1 MTTQFLNTIFSG
13 ATISSFLKRTESMII
28 FLLSTIFLLASTSVS
43 AHDFEANNNGTP
55 IYFNLIEGGKAVE
68 VTFQGTQPQDVMN
81 EYKGEVVIPNAITF
95 NGTTYPVTGIGEAA
109 FMGCTELVTI
119 HIPSSVTTLDV
130 NAFYDCKR
138 LTSVYYN
145 LPAEEVSSIS
155 EEVFQNVNPM
165 IILYVPAQ
173 SRLTFRK
180 TEGWSSFKNIIAND
194 NFKEEA
200 TVAATASHPIDFTAK
215 AEPIIIEKPGKKAK
229 AVSKEKTSNKKEK
242 TVSKEKLTTKKEK
255 AATKEKTIS
264 KEKNSNKKEKTI
276 SKEKTSTKKEKPV
289 VKEKAPTINKKL
301 TKAEKAALKIQEE
314 KAAQQAFLK
323 AEAEKAAKKKAL
335 KAEKAKEKARKAAE
349 KEAAKTAEKKT
360 EKKEKTKKSS
370 SQTTLLVPSFMKQ
383 EEDAAAKVEPTT
395 SVETPVE
402 TTAETVTPVV
412 ETPIVETP
420 VVTTDKP
427 TTDQPTVPTQEEATT
442 VVPEPAPTPT
452 ITHPAELTTLVK
464 TMNSTLPKSLG
475 AGVGITEE
483 KLILEKDF
491 LIMPYSVDEDLNPNI
506 DALLKTLGKNF
517 DSTEIDKLIDL
528 RLPQNRRLVKML
540 AEKNYGLKY
549 RYQASKHP
557 DFFVEKV
564 VKAEELKKY

>member
-1 MTTQFLNTIFSG
+1 MS
-13 ATISSFLKRTESMII
+13 I
-28 FLLSTIFLLASTSVS
+28 FLLSTILLIASTSVS

-55 IYFNLIEGGKAVE
+55 IYFNLREGGKAVE
-68 VTFQGTQPQDVMN
+68 VTFRGSQPQDVIN
-81 EYKGEVVIPNAITF
+81 EYKGEVIIPNAITF
-95 NGTTYPVTGIGEAA
+95 DGTTYPVTGIGEAA

-119 HIPSSVTTLDV
+119 HIPSSVTSLGA

-145 LPAEEVSSIS
+145 LPAEEVMSIS
-155 EEVFQNVNPM
+155 EEVFLNVNPM

-200 TVAATASHPIDFTAK
+200 TLAATATHPIDFTAK

-229 AVSKEKTSNKKEK
+229 
-242 TVSKEKLTTKKEK
+242 TV
-255 AATKEKTIS
+255 
-264 KEKNSNKKEKTI
+264 
-276 SKEKTSTKKEKPV
+276 SKEKTSTKKEKAVSKEKPVIKKEKTISKEKPSTKKEKPV
-289 VKEKAPTINKKL
+289 VKEETPIKKKL
-301 TKAEKAALKIQEE
+301 TKAEKAALKMKEE
-314 KAAQQAFLK
+314 KAAQQAYLK

-349 KEAAKTAEKKT
+349 KEAAKKTEKEVAKKA

-370 SQTTLLVPSFMKQ
+370 SQTTLLVPSFMKH
-383 EEDAAAKVEPTT
+383 EEETATKTEPTT
-395 SVETPVE
+395 PVETLVVETPV
-402 TTAETVTPVV
+402 
-412 ETPIVETP
+412 VETP
-420 VVTTDKP
+420 VVTTEAEP
-427 TTDQPTVPTQEEATT
+427 TTVQPTVPTQEEATA
-442 VVPEPAPTPT
+442 VVPEPAPTPV
-452 ITHPAELTTLVK
+452 ITHPAELTTLVN

-491 LIMPYSVDEDLNPNI
+491 LIMPYSVDEDQNPNI

>member
-13 ATISSFLKRTESMII
+13 ATISSIQKRTESMFK
-28 FLLSTIFLLASTSVS
+28 FLLSTIFLIASTSVS

-55 IYFNLIEGGKAVE
+55 IYFNLREGGKAVE
-68 VTFQGTQPQDVMN
+68 VTFRGSQPQDVIN

-95 NGTTYPVTGIGEAA
+95 DGTTYPVTGIGEAA

-119 HIPSSVTTLDV
+119 HIPSSVTSLGA

-145 LPAEEVSSIS
+145 LPAEEVTSIS

-180 TEGWSSFKNIIAND
+180 TIGWSSFKNIIAND

-200 TVAATASHPIDFTAK
+200 TLAATATHPIDFTAK

-229 AVSKEKTSNKKEK
+229 AVSKEKTSTKKEK
-242 TVSKEKLTTKKEK
+242 TV
-255 AATKEKTIS
+255 
-264 KEKNSNKKEKTI
+264 
-276 SKEKTSTKKEKPV
+276 KEKTSTKKEKPV
-289 VKEKAPTINKKL
+289 VKEKPVIKKEKIISKEKPSTKKEKPVVKEEAPIKKKL
-301 TKAEKAALKIQEE
+301 TKAEKAALKMKEE
-314 KAAQQAFLK
+314 KAAQQAYLK
-323 AEAEKAAKKKAL
+323 AEDEKAAKKKAL

-349 KEAAKTAEKKT
+349 KEAAKKAEKEVAKKA

-370 SQTTLLVPSFMKQ
+370 SQTTLLVPSFMKH
-383 EEDAAAKVEPTT
+383 EDETATKTEPTT
-395 SVETPVE
+395 SVETPV
-402 TTAETVTPVV
+402 V
-412 ETPIVETP
+412 ETPVVETP
-420 VVTTDKP
+420 VVTTEAEP
-427 TTDQPTVPTQEEATT
+427 TTVQPTVPTQEEATA
-442 VVPEPAPTPT
+442 VVPEPAPTPA
-452 ITHPAELTTLVK
+452 ITHPAELTTLVN

-491 LIMPYSVDEDLNPNI
+491 LIMPYSVDEDQNPNI

-517 DSTEIDKLIDL
+517 DSTDIDKLIDL

>member
-1 MTTQFLNTIFSG
+1 MF
-13 ATISSFLKRTESMII
+13 K
-28 FLLSTIFLLASTSVS
+28 FLLSTIFLIASTSVS

-55 IYFNLIEGGKAVE
+55 IYFNLREGGKAVE
-68 VTFQGTQPQDVMN
+68 VTFRGSQPQDVIN

-95 NGTTYPVTGIGEAA
+95 DGTTYPVTGIGEAA

-145 LPAEEVSSIS
+145 LPAEEVTSIS
-155 EEVFQNVNPM
+155 EEVFLNVNPM

-180 TEGWSSFKNIIAND
+180 TIGWSSFKNIIAND

-200 TVAATASHPIDFTAK
+200 TLAATATHPIDFTAK

-229 AVSKEKTSNKKEK
+229 AVSKEKTSTKKEK
-242 TVSKEKLTTKKEK
+242 TV
-255 AATKEKTIS
+255 
-264 KEKNSNKKEKTI
+264 
-276 SKEKTSTKKEKPV
+276 KEKTSTKKEKPV
-289 VKEKAPTINKKL
+289 VKEEAPIKKKL
-301 TKAEKAALKIQEE
+301 TKSEKAALKMKEE
-314 KAAQQAFLK
+314 KAAQQAYLK

-349 KEAAKTAEKKT
+349 KEAAKKAEKEVAKKA

-370 SQTTLLVPSFMKQ
+370 SQTTLLVPSFMKH
-383 EEDAAAKVEPTT
+383 EEESATKAEPTT
-395 SVETPVE
+395 SVETPV
-402 TTAETVTPVV
+402 V
-412 ETPIVETP
+412 ETPVVETP
-420 VVTTDKP
+420 VVTTEAEP
-427 TTDQPTVPTQEEATT
+427 TTVQPTVPTQEEATA
-442 VVPEPAPTPT
+442 VVPEPAPTPA
-452 ITHPAELTTLVK
+452 ITHPAELTTLVN

-491 LIMPYSVDEDLNPNI
+491 LIMPYSVDEDQNPNI

-517 DSTEIDKLIDL
+517 DSTDIDKLIDL
-528 RLPQNRRLVKML
+528 KLPQNRRLVKML

>member
-13 ATISSFLKRTESMII
+13 ATISSIQKRTENMSI
-28 FLLSTIFLLASTSVS
+28 FLFSTIFLIASTSVS

-55 IYFNLIEGGKAVE
+55 IYFNLREGGKAVE
-68 VTFQGTQPQDVMN
+68 VTFRGSQPQDVIN

-95 NGTTYPVTGIGEAA
+95 DGTTYPVTGIGEAA

-119 HIPSSVTTLDV
+119 HIPSSVTSLGA

-145 LPAEEVSSIS
+145 LPAEEVTSIS
-155 EEVFQNVNPM
+155 EEVFLNVNPM

-200 TVAATASHPIDFTAK
+200 TLAATATHPIDFTAK
-215 AEPIIIEKPGKKAK
+215 AEPVIIEKPGKKAK
-229 AVSKEKTSNKKEK
+229 AVSKEKTS
-242 TVSKEKLTTKKEK
+242 TKKEK
-255 AATKEKTIS
+255 PV
-264 KEKNSNKKEKTI
+264 
-276 SKEKTSTKKEKPV
+276 KEKTSTKKEKPV
-289 VKEKAPTINKKL
+289 VKEKPAVKKEKPSTKKEKPVVKEEAPIKKKL
-301 TKAEKAALKIQEE
+301 TKAEKAALKMKEE
-314 KAAQQAFLK
+314 KAAQQAYLK

-349 KEAAKTAEKKT
+349 KEAAKKAEKDVAKKA

-370 SQTTLLVPSFMKQ
+370 SQTTLLVPSFMKH
-383 EEDAAAKVEPTT
+383 EEEAAAKAEPTT
-395 SVETPVE
+395 S
-402 TTAETVTPVV
+402 V

-420 VVTTDKP
+420 VVTTEAEP
-427 TTDQPTVPTQEEATT
+427 TTVQPTVPTQEEATT
-442 VVPEPAPTPT
+442 VVPEPAPTPA
-452 ITHPAELTTLVK
+452 ITHPSELTTLVN

-491 LIMPYSVDEDLNPNI
+491 LIMPYSVDEDQNPNI

>member
-13 ATISSFLKRTESMII
+13 ATISSIQKRTESMFK
-28 FLLSTIFLLASTSVS
+28 FLLSTIFLIASTSVS

-55 IYFNLIEGGKAVE
+55 IYFNLKEGGKAVE
-68 VTFQGTQPQDVMN
+68 VTFRGSQPQDVIN

-95 NGTTYPVTGIGEAA
+95 DGTTYPVTGIGEAA

-119 HIPSSVTTLDV
+119 HIPSSVTSLDA

-145 LPAEEVSSIS
+145 LPAEEVTSIS
-155 EEVFQNVNPM
+155 EEVFLNVNPM

-194 NFKEEA
+194 NFKEE
-200 TVAATASHPIDFTAK
+200 TTLTATATHPIDFTAK

-229 AVSKEKTSNKKEK
+229 AVSKEKTSTKKEK
-242 TVSKEKLTTKKEK
+242 TVVKEKPAVKKEK
-255 AATKEKTIS
+255 P
-264 KEKNSNKKEKTI
+264 
-276 SKEKTSTKKEKPV
+276 STKKEKPV
-289 VKEKAPTINKKL
+289 VKEEAPIKKKL
-301 TKAEKAALKIQEE
+301 TKAEKAALKMKEE
-314 KAAQQAFLK
+314 KAAQQAYLK

-349 KEAAKTAEKKT
+349 KEAAKNAEKEVAKKA

-370 SQTTLLVPSFMKQ
+370 SQTTLLVPSFMKH
-383 EEDAAAKVEPTT
+383 EEEATTKTEPTT
-395 SVETPVE
+395 SVETPVVE
-402 TTAETVTPVV
+402 TPVV
-412 ETPIVETP
+412 ETPVVETP
-420 VVTTDKP
+420 VVTTEAEP
-427 TTDQPTVPTQEEATT
+427 TTVQPTVPTQEEVTT
-442 VVPEPAPTPT
+442 VVPEPAPTPA
-452 ITHPAELTTLVK
+452 ITHPAELTTLVN

-491 LIMPYSVDEDLNPNI
+491 LIMPYSVDEDQNPNI

>member
-1 MTTQFLNTIFSG
+1 MF
-13 ATISSFLKRTESMII
+13 K
-28 FLLSTIFLLASTSVS
+28 FLLSTIFLIASTSVS

-55 IYFNLIEGGKAVE
+55 IYFNLREGGKAVE
-68 VTFQGTQPQDVMN
+68 VTFRGYQPQDVIN

-95 NGTTYPVTGIGEAA
+95 DGTTYPVTGIGEAA

-119 HIPSSVTTLDV
+119 HIPSSVTSLDA

-145 LPAEEVSSIS
+145 LPAEEVTSIS

-200 TVAATASHPIDFTAK
+200 TLAATATHPIDFTAK

-229 AVSKEKTSNKKEK
+229 AVSKEKTSTKKEK
-242 TVSKEKLTTKKEK
+242 TVKEKPV
-255 AATKEKTIS
+255 I
-264 KEKNSNKKEKTI
+264 KKEKTI
-276 SKEKTSTKKEKPV
+276 SKKEKPV
-289 VKEKAPTINKKL
+289 VKEEAPIKKKL
-301 TKAEKAALKIQEE
+301 TKSEKAALKMKEE
-314 KAAQQAFLK
+314 KAAQQAYLK

-349 KEAAKTAEKKT
+349 KEAAKKA

-383 EEDAAAKVEPTT
+383 QEDAATKAEPTT
-395 SVETPVE
+395 SVETPVVE
-402 TTAETVTPVV
+402 TPVV
-412 ETPIVETP
+412 ETPVVETPVVETPVVETP
-420 VVTTDKP
+420 VVTAEAEP
-427 TTDQPTVPTQEEATT
+427 TTVQPTVPTQEEATA
-442 VVPEPAPTPT
+442 VVPEPAPTPA
-452 ITHPAELTTLVK
+452 ITHPAELTTLVN

-491 LIMPYSVDEDLNPNI
+491 LIMPYSVDEDQNPNI

>member
-1 MTTQFLNTIFSG
+1 MF
-13 ATISSFLKRTESMII
+13 K
-28 FLLSTIFLLASTSVS
+28 FLLSTIFLIASTSVS

-55 IYFNLIEGGKAVE
+55 IYFNLREGGKAVE
-68 VTFQGTQPQDVMN
+68 VTFRGSQPQDVIN

-95 NGTTYPVTGIGEAA
+95 DGTTYPVTGIGEAA

-119 HIPSSVTTLDV
+119 HIPSSVTSLDA

-145 LPAEEVSSIS
+145 LPAEEVTSIS

-180 TEGWSSFKNIIAND
+180 TIGWSSFKNIIAND

-200 TVAATASHPIDFTAK
+200 TLAATATHPIDFTAK

-229 AVSKEKTSNKKEK
+229 AVSKEKTS
-242 TVSKEKLTTKKEK
+242 TKKEK
-255 AATKEKTIS
+255 AV
-264 KEKNSNKKEKTI
+264 
-276 SKEKTSTKKEKPV
+276 KEKTSTKKEKPV
-289 VKEKAPTINKKL
+289 VKEKPVIKKEKTISKEKPSTKKEKPVVKEEAPIKKKL
-301 TKAEKAALKIQEE
+301 TKAEKAALKMKEE
-314 KAAQQAFLK
+314 KAAQQAYLK

-335 KAEKAKEKARKAAE
+335 KAEKAKEKARKEAE
-349 KEAAKTAEKKT
+349 KEAAKKAEKEVAKKA

-383 EEDAAAKVEPTT
+383 QEDAATKTEPTT
-395 SVETPVE
+395 PVE
-402 TTAETVTPVV
+402 TPVV
-412 ETPIVETP
+412 ETPVVETPVVETP
-420 VVTTDKP
+420 VVTTEAEP
-427 TTDQPTVPTQEEATT
+427 TTVQPTVPTQEEEATA
-442 VVPEPAPTPT
+442 VVPEPAPTPA
-452 ITHPAELTTLVK
+452 ITHPAELTTLVN

-491 LIMPYSVDEDLNPNI
+491 LIMPYSVDEDQNPNI

-564 VKAEELKKY
+564 VKAEVLKKY

>member
-13 ATISSFLKRTESMII
+13 ATISSIQKRTESMFK
-28 FLLSTIFLLASTSVS
+28 FLLSTIFLIASTSVS

-55 IYFNLIEGGKAVE
+55 IYFNLKEGGKAVE
-68 VTFQGTQPQDVMN
+68 VTFRGSQPQDVIN

-95 NGTTYPVTGIGEAA
+95 DGTTYPVTGIGEAA

-119 HIPSSVTTLDV
+119 HIPSSVTSLDA

-145 LPAEEVSSIS
+145 LPAEEVTSIS

-173 SRLTFRK
+173 SRLKFRK
-180 TEGWSSFKNIIAND
+180 TIGWNSFKNIIAND
-194 NFKEEA
+194 NFKEDV
-200 TVAATASHPIDFTAK
+200 TLAATATHPIDFTAK

-229 AVSKEKTSNKKEK
+229 AVSKEKTS
-242 TVSKEKLTTKKEK
+242 TKKEK
-255 AATKEKTIS
+255 AV
-264 KEKNSNKKEKTI
+264 
-276 SKEKTSTKKEKPV
+276 KEKTSTKKEKPV
-289 VKEKAPTINKKL
+289 VKEKPVIKKEKTISKEKPSTKKEKPVVKEEAPIKKKL
-301 TKAEKAALKIQEE
+301 TKSEKAALKMKEE
-314 KAAQQAFLK
+314 KAAQQAYLK

-349 KEAAKTAEKKT
+349 KEAAKKAEKEVAKKA

-370 SQTTLLVPSFMKQ
+370 SQTTLLVPSFMKH
-383 EEDAAAKVEPTT
+383 EEETATKTEPTT
-395 SVETPVE
+395 SVETPV
-402 TTAETVTPVV
+402 V
-412 ETPIVETP
+412 ETPVIETP
-420 VVTTDKP
+420 VVTTEAEP
-427 TTDQPTVPTQEEATT
+427 TTVQPTVPTQEEAAA
-442 VVPEPAPTPT
+442 VVPEPAPTPA
-452 ITHPAELTTLVK
+452 ITHPAELTALVN

-491 LIMPYSVDEDLNPNI
+491 LIMPYSVDEDQNPNI

-517 DSTEIDKLIDL
+517 DSTDIDKLIDL

>member
-13 ATISSFLKRTESMII
+13 ATISSIQKRTENMSI
-28 FLLSTIFLLASTSVS
+28 FLFSTILLIASTSVS

-55 IYFNLIEGGKAVE
+55 IYFNLREGGKAVE
-68 VTFQGTQPQDVMN
+68 VTFRGSQPQDVIN

-95 NGTTYPVTGIGEAA
+95 DGTTYPVTGIGEAA

-119 HIPSSVTTLDV
+119 HIPSSVTSLGA

-145 LPAEEVSSIS
+145 LPAEEVTSIS
-155 EEVFQNVNPM
+155 EEVFLNVNPM

-200 TVAATASHPIDFTAK
+200 TLAATATHPIDFTAK
-215 AEPIIIEKPGKKAK
+215 PEPIIIEKPSKKAK
-229 AVSKEKTSNKKEK
+229 AVSKEKTS
-242 TVSKEKLTTKKEK
+242 TKKEK
-255 AATKEKTIS
+255 PV
-264 KEKNSNKKEKTI
+264 
-276 SKEKTSTKKEKPV
+276 KEKTSTKKEKPV
-289 VKEKAPTINKKL
+289 VKEKPAVKKEKPSTKKEKPVVKEEAPIKKKL
-301 TKAEKAALKIQEE
+301 TKSEKAALKMKEE
-314 KAAQQAFLK
+314 KAAQQAYLK

-349 KEAAKTAEKKT
+349 KEAAKKAEKDVAKKA

-370 SQTTLLVPSFMKQ
+370 SQTTLLVPSFMKH
-383 EEDAAAKVEPTT
+383 EEEAAAKAEPTT
-395 SVETPVE
+395 SVE
-402 TTAETVTPVV
+402 TPVV

-420 VVTTDKP
+420 VVETPVVTAEAEP
-427 TTDQPTVPTQEEATT
+427 TTVQPTVPTQEEATA
-442 VVPEPAPTPT
+442 VVPEPAPTPA
-452 ITHPAELTTLVK
+452 ITHPSELTTLVN

-491 LIMPYSVDEDLNPNI
+491 LIMPYSVDEDQNPNI

>member
-1 MTTQFLNTIFSG
+1 MF
-13 ATISSFLKRTESMII
+13 K
-28 FLLSTIFLLASTSVS
+28 FLLSTIFLIASTSVS

-55 IYFNLIEGGKAVE
+55 IYFNLREGGKAVE
-68 VTFQGTQPQDVMN
+68 VTFQGSQPQDVIN

-95 NGTTYPVTGIGEAA
+95 DGTTYPVTGIGEAA

-119 HIPSSVTTLDV
+119 HIPSSVTSLDA

-145 LPAEEVSSIS
+145 LPAEEVTSIS

-180 TEGWSSFKNIIAND
+180 TIGWSSFKNIIAND

-200 TVAATASHPIDFTAK
+200 TLAATATHPIDFTAK

-229 AVSKEKTSNKKEK
+229 AVSKEKPS
-242 TVSKEKLTTKKEK
+242 
-255 AATKEKTIS
+255 TKE
-264 KEKNSNKKEKTI
+264 
-276 SKEKTSTKKEKPV
+276 EKPV
-289 VKEKAPTINKKL
+289 VKEEAPIKKKL
-301 TKAEKAALKIQEE
+301 TKAEKAALKMKEE
-314 KAAQQAFLK
+314 KAAQQAYLK
-323 AEAEKAAKKKAL
+323 AEAEKVAKKKAL

-349 KEAAKTAEKKT
+349 KEAAKKAEKEVAKKA

-370 SQTTLLVPSFMKQ
+370 SQTTLLVPSFMKH
-383 EEDAAAKVEPTT
+383 EDETATKTEPTT
-395 SVETPVE
+395 SVETPV
-402 TTAETVTPVV
+402 V
-412 ETPIVETP
+412 ETPVVETP
-420 VVTTDKP
+420 VVTTETEP
-427 TTDQPTVPTQEEATT
+427 TTVQPTVPTQEEATA
-442 VVPEPAPTPT
+442 VVPEPAPTPA
-452 ITHPAELTTLVK
+452 ITHPAELTTLVN

-491 LIMPYSVDEDLNPNI
+491 LIMPYSVDEDQNPNI

>member
-13 ATISSFLKRTESMII
+13 ATISSIQKRTESMFK
-28 FLLSTIFLLASTSVS
+28 FLLSTIFLIASTSVS

-55 IYFNLIEGGKAVE
+55 IYFNLREGGKAVE
-68 VTFQGTQPQDVMN
+68 VTFRGSQPQDVIN

-95 NGTTYPVTGIGEAA
+95 DGTTYPVTGIGEAA

-119 HIPSSVTTLDV
+119 HIPSSVTSLDA

-145 LPAEEVSSIS
+145 LPAEEVTSIS
-155 EEVFQNVNPM
+155 EEVFLNVNPM

-200 TVAATASHPIDFTAK
+200 TLAATATHPIDFTAK
-215 AEPIIIEKPGKKAK
+215 PEPIIIEKPGKKAK
-229 AVSKEKTSNKKEK
+229 AVSKEKTSTKKEK
-242 TVSKEKLTTKKEK
+242 TV
-255 AATKEKTIS
+255 
-264 KEKNSNKKEKTI
+264 
-276 SKEKTSTKKEKPV
+276 KEKTSTKKEKPV
-289 VKEKAPTINKKL
+289 VKEKTISKEKPSTKKEKPVVKEEAPIKKKL
-301 TKAEKAALKIQEE
+301 TKAEKAALKMKEE
-314 KAAQQAFLK
+314 KAAQQAYLK

-349 KEAAKTAEKKT
+349 KEAAKKAEKEVAKKA

-370 SQTTLLVPSFMKQ
+370 SQTTLLVPSFMKH
-383 EEDAAAKVEPTT
+383 EEETATKAEPT
-395 SVETPVE
+395 TPVE
-402 TTAETVTPVV
+402 TLVV
-412 ETPIVETP
+412 ETLVVETP
-420 VVTTDKP
+420 VVTTETEP
-427 TTDQPTVPTQEEATT
+427 TTVQPTVPTQEEATA
-442 VVPEPAPTPT
+442 VVPEPAPTPA
-452 ITHPAELTTLVK
+452 ITHPAELTTLVN

-491 LIMPYSVDEDLNPNI
+491 LIMPYSVDEDQNPNI

>member
-1 MTTQFLNTIFSG
+1 MF
-13 ATISSFLKRTESMII
+13 K
-28 FLLSTIFLLASTSVS
+28 FLLSTIFLIASTSVS

-55 IYFNLIEGGKAVE
+55 IYFNLREGGKAVE
-68 VTFQGTQPQDVMN
+68 VTFRGSQPQDVIN

-95 NGTTYPVTGIGEAA
+95 DGTTYPVTGIGEAA

-119 HIPSSVTTLDV
+119 HIPSSVTSLDA

-145 LPAEEVSSIS
+145 LPAEEVTSIS

-200 TVAATASHPIDFTAK
+200 TLTATATHPIDFTAK
-215 AEPIIIEKPGKKAK
+215 PEPIIIEKPGKKAK
-229 AVSKEKTSNKKEK
+229 AVSKEKTS
-242 TVSKEKLTTKKEK
+242 TKKEK
-255 AATKEKTIS
+255 AVVKEKPAV
-264 KEKNSNKKEKTI
+264 K
-276 SKEKTSTKKEKPV
+276 KEKTSTKKEKPV
-289 VKEKAPTINKKL
+289 VKEEAPIKKKL
-301 TKAEKAALKIQEE
+301 TKSEKAALKMKEE
-314 KAAQQAFLK
+314 KAAQQAYLK
-323 AEAEKAAKKKAL
+323 AEAEKAAQKKAL

-349 KEAAKTAEKKT
+349 KEAAKKTEKEVAKKA

-370 SQTTLLVPSFMKQ
+370 SQTTLLVPSFMKH
-383 EEDAAAKVEPTT
+383 EEEAAGKAEPTT
-395 SVETPVE
+395 SVETPV
-402 TTAETVTPVV
+402 V
-412 ETPIVETP
+412 ETPVVETP
-420 VVTTDKP
+420 VVTTETEP
-427 TTDQPTVPTQEEATT
+427 TTVQPTVPTQEEATA
-442 VVPEPAPTPT
+442 VVPEPAPTPV
-452 ITHPAELTTLVK
+452 ITHPAELTTLVN

-491 LIMPYSVDEDLNPNI
+491 LIMPYSVDEDQNPNI

>member
-1 MTTQFLNTIFSG
+1 MF
-13 ATISSFLKRTESMII
+13 K
-28 FLLSTIFLLASTSVS
+28 FLLSTIFLIASTSVS

-55 IYFNLIEGGKAVE
+55 IYFNLREGGKAVE
-68 VTFQGTQPQDVMN
+68 VTFRGSQPQDVIN

-95 NGTTYPVTGIGEAA
+95 DGTTYPVTGIGEAA

-119 HIPSSVTTLDV
+119 HIPSSVTSLDA

-145 LPAEEVSSIS
+145 LPAEEVTSIS

-194 NFKEEA
+194 NFKEDA
-200 TVAATASHPIDFTAK
+200 TLAATATHPIDFTAK

-229 AVSKEKTSNKKEK
+229 AVSKEKTSTKKEK
-242 TVSKEKLTTKKEK
+242 TV
-255 AATKEKTIS
+255 
-264 KEKNSNKKEKTI
+264 
-276 SKEKTSTKKEKPV
+276 KEKTSTKKEKPV
-289 VKEKAPTINKKL
+289 VKEKPVIKKEKTISKEKPSTKKEKPVVKEEAPIKKKL
-301 TKAEKAALKIQEE
+301 TKSEKAALKMKEE
-314 KAAQQAFLK
+314 KAAQQAYLK

-349 KEAAKTAEKKT
+349 KEAAKKAEKEVAKKAEKEVAKKA

-370 SQTTLLVPSFMKQ
+370 SQTTLLVPSFMKH
-383 EEDAAAKVEPTT
+383 EEETSTKTEPTT
-395 SVETPVE
+395 SVETSVVE
-402 TTAETVTPVV
+402 TPVV
-412 ETPIVETP
+412 ETPVVETP
-420 VVTTDKP
+420 VVTTEAEP
-427 TTDQPTVPTQEEATT
+427 TTVQPTVPTQEEATA
-442 VVPEPAPTPT
+442 VVPEPAPTPA
-452 ITHPAELTTLVK
+452 ITHPAELTTLVN

-491 LIMPYSVDEDLNPNI
+491 LIMPYSVDEDQNPNI

-517 DSTEIDKLIDL
+517 DSTDIDKLIDL

>member
-1 MTTQFLNTIFSG
+1 MF
-13 ATISSFLKRTESMII
+13 K
-28 FLLSTIFLLASTSVS
+28 FLLSTIFLIASTSVS

-55 IYFNLIEGGKAVE
+55 IYFNLREGGKAVE
-68 VTFQGTQPQDVMN
+68 VTFRGSQPQDVIN

-95 NGTTYPVTGIGEAA
+95 DGTTYPVTGIGEAA

-119 HIPSSVTTLDV
+119 HIPSSVTSLDA

-145 LPAEEVSSIS
+145 LPAEEVTSIS

-180 TEGWSSFKNIIAND
+180 TIGWSSFKNIIAND

-200 TVAATASHPIDFTAK
+200 TLAATATHPIDFTAK

-229 AVSKEKTSNKKEK
+229 AVSKEKTS
-242 TVSKEKLTTKKEK
+242 TKKEK
-255 AATKEKTIS
+255 AV
-264 KEKNSNKKEKTI
+264 
-276 SKEKTSTKKEKPV
+276 KEKTSTKKEKPV
-289 VKEKAPTINKKL
+289 VKEKPVIKKEKTVSKEKPSTKKEKPVVKEEKPVVKEEAPIKKKL
-301 TKAEKAALKIQEE
+301 TKAEKAALKMKEE
-314 KAAQQAFLK
+314 KAAQQAYLK
-323 AEAEKAAKKKAL
+323 AEAEKVAKKKAL

-349 KEAAKTAEKKT
+349 KEAAKKAKKEVAKKA

-370 SQTTLLVPSFMKQ
+370 SQTTLLVPSFMKH
-383 EEDAAAKVEPTT
+383 EEESATKAEPT
-395 SVETPVE
+395 TPVE
-402 TTAETVTPVV
+402 TLVVETPVV
-412 ETPIVETP
+412 ETPVVETP
-420 VVTTDKP
+420 VVTTEAEP
-427 TTDQPTVPTQEEATT
+427 TTVQPTVPTQEEATA
-442 VVPEPAPTPT
+442 VVPEPAPTPA
-452 ITHPAELTTLVK
+452 ITHPTELTTLVN

-491 LIMPYSVDEDLNPNI
+491 LIMPYSVDEDQNPNI

>member
-1 MTTQFLNTIFSG
+1 MF
-13 ATISSFLKRTESMII
+13 K
-28 FLLSTIFLLASTSVS
+28 FLLSTIFLIASTSVS

-55 IYFNLIEGGKAVE
+55 IYFNLREGGKAVE
-68 VTFQGTQPQDVMN
+68 VTFRGSQPQDVIN

-95 NGTTYPVTGIGEAA
+95 DGTTYPVTGIGEAA

-119 HIPSSVTTLDV
+119 HIPSSVTSLDA

-145 LPAEEVSSIS
+145 LPAEEVTSIS

-200 TVAATASHPIDFTAK
+200 TLAATATHPIDFTAK

-229 AVSKEKTSNKKEK
+229 AVSKEKTS
-242 TVSKEKLTTKKEK
+242 TKKEK
-255 AATKEKTIS
+255 PVAKEKPVI
-264 KEKNSNKKEKTI
+264 KKEKTI
-276 SKEKTSTKKEKPV
+276 SKEKPSTKKEKPV
-289 VKEKAPTINKKL
+289 VKEEAPIKKKL
-301 TKAEKAALKIQEE
+301 TKSEKAVLKMKEE
-314 KAAQQAFLK
+314 KAAQQAYLK

-349 KEAAKTAEKKT
+349 KEAAKKAEKEVAKKA

-370 SQTTLLVPSFMKQ
+370 SQTTLLVPSFMKH
-383 EEDAAAKVEPTT
+383 EEETAPKTEPTT
-395 SVETPVE
+395 PVETPV
-402 TTAETVTPVV
+402 
-412 ETPIVETP
+412 VETP
-420 VVTTDKP
+420 VVTTEAEP
-427 TTDQPTVPTQEEATT
+427 TTVQPTVPTQEEATA
-442 VVPEPAPTPT
+442 VVPEPAPTPA
-452 ITHPAELTTLVK
+452 ITHPAELTTLVN

>member
-13 ATISSFLKRTESMII
+13 ATISSIQKRTESIFK
-28 FLLSTIFLLASTSVS
+28 FLLSTIFLIASTSVS

-55 IYFNLIEGGKAVE
+55 IYFNLREGGKAVE
-68 VTFQGTQPQDVMN
+68 VTFRGSQPQDVIN

-95 NGTTYPVTGIGEAA
+95 DGTTYPVTGIGEAA

-119 HIPSSVTTLDV
+119 HIPSSVTSFDA

-145 LPAEEVSSIS
+145 LPAEEVTSIS

-180 TEGWSSFKNIIAND
+180 TIGWSSFKNIIAND
-194 NFKEEA
+194 NFKEE
-200 TVAATASHPIDFTAK
+200 TTLTATATHPIDFTAK
-215 AEPIIIEKPGKKAK
+215 AEPVIIEKPGKKAK
-229 AVSKEKTSNKKEK
+229 AVSKEKTSSKKEK
-242 TVSKEKLTTKKEK
+242 TVVKEKPAVKKEK
-255 AATKEKTIS
+255 P
-264 KEKNSNKKEKTI
+264 
-276 SKEKTSTKKEKPV
+276 STKKEKPV
-289 VKEKAPTINKKL
+289 VKEEAPIKKKL
-301 TKAEKAALKIQEE
+301 TKAEKAALKMKEE
-314 KAAQQAFLK
+314 KAAQQAYLK
-323 AEAEKAAKKKAL
+323 AEAEKAAKKKEL

-349 KEAAKTAEKKT
+349 KEAAKKAEKEVAKKT

-383 EEDAAAKVEPTT
+383 EEDAAAKAEPTT
-395 SVETPVE
+395 SVETPVVE
-402 TTAETVTPVV
+402 TPVV
-412 ETPIVETP
+412 ETPVVETP
-420 VVTTDKP
+420 VVTTETEP
-427 TTDQPTVPTQEEATT
+427 TTVQPTVPTQEEATA
-442 VVPEPAPTPT
+442 VVPEPAPTPA

>member
-1 MTTQFLNTIFSG
+1 MF
-13 ATISSFLKRTESMII
+13 K
-28 FLLSTIFLLASTSVS
+28 FLLSTIFLIASTSVS

-55 IYFNLIEGGKAVE
+55 IYFNLREGGKAVE
-68 VTFQGTQPQDVMN
+68 VTFRGSQPQDVIN

-95 NGTTYPVTGIGEAA
+95 DGTTYPVTGIGEAA

-119 HIPSSVTTLDV
+119 HIPSSVTSLDA

-145 LPAEEVSSIS
+145 LPAEEVTSIS

-180 TEGWSSFKNIIAND
+180 TIGWSSFKNIIAND

-200 TVAATASHPIDFTAK
+200 TLAATATHPIDFTAK

-229 AVSKEKTSNKKEK
+229 AVSKEKTS
-242 TVSKEKLTTKKEK
+242 TKKEK
-255 AATKEKTIS
+255 AV
-264 KEKNSNKKEKTI
+264 
-276 SKEKTSTKKEKPV
+276 KEKTSTKKEKPV
-289 VKEKAPTINKKL
+289 VKKEKTISKEKPSTKKEKPVVKEETPIKKKL
-301 TKAEKAALKIQEE
+301 TKSEKAALKMKEE
-314 KAAQQAFLK
+314 KAAQQAYLK

-349 KEAAKTAEKKT
+349 KEAAKKA

-370 SQTTLLVPSFMKQ
+370 SQTTLLVPSFMKH
-383 EEDAAAKVEPTT
+383 EEETATKTEPTT
-395 SVETPVE
+395 PVETLVVETPV
-402 TTAETVTPVV
+402 
-412 ETPIVETP
+412 VETP
-420 VVTTDKP
+420 VVTTEAEP
-427 TTDQPTVPTQEEATT
+427 TTVQPTVPTQEEATAI
-442 VVPEPAPTPT
+442 VPEPAPTLT
-452 ITHPAELTTLVK
+452 ITHPAELTTLVN

-491 LIMPYSVDEDLNPNI
+491 LIMPYSVDEDQNPNI

-517 DSTEIDKLIDL
+517 DSTDIDKLIDL

>member
-1 MTTQFLNTIFSG
+1 MF
-13 ATISSFLKRTESMII
+13 K
-28 FLLSTIFLLASTSVS
+28 FLLSTIFLIASTSVS

-55 IYFNLIEGGKAVE
+55 IYFNLREGGKAVE
-68 VTFQGTQPQDVMN
+68 VTFRGSQPQDVIN

-95 NGTTYPVTGIGEAA
+95 DGTTYPVTGIGEAA

-119 HIPSSVTTLDV
+119 HIPSSVTSLDA

-145 LPAEEVSSIS
+145 LPAEEVTSIS

-180 TEGWSSFKNIIAND
+180 TIGWSSFKNIIAND

-200 TVAATASHPIDFTAK
+200 TLAATATHPIDFTAK

-229 AVSKEKTSNKKEK
+229 AVSKEKTSTKKEK
-242 TVSKEKLTTKKEK
+242 TV
-255 AATKEKTIS
+255 
-264 KEKNSNKKEKTI
+264 
-276 SKEKTSTKKEKPV
+276 KEKTSTKKEKPAVKEKPVVKKEKTISKEKPSTKKEKPV
-289 VKEKAPTINKKL
+289 VKEEAPIKKKL
-301 TKAEKAALKIQEE
+301 TKSEKAALKMKEE
-314 KAAQQAFLK
+314 KAAQQAYLK

-349 KEAAKTAEKKT
+349 KEAAKKAEKEVAKKA

-383 EEDAAAKVEPTT
+383 QEDAATKTEPTT
-395 SVETPVE
+395 PVE
-402 TTAETVTPVV
+402 TPVV
-412 ETPIVETP
+412 ETPVVETPVVETP
-420 VVTTDKP
+420 VVTTEAEP
-427 TTDQPTVPTQEEATT
+427 TTVQPTVPTQEEATA
-442 VVPEPAPTPT
+442 VVPEPAPTPA
-452 ITHPAELTTLVK
+452 ITHPAELTTLVN

-491 LIMPYSVDEDLNPNI
+491 LIMPYSVDEDQNPNI

-564 VKAEELKKY
+564 VKAEVLKKY

>member
-1 MTTQFLNTIFSG
+1 M
-13 ATISSFLKRTESMII
+13 SM
-28 FLLSTIFLLASTSVS
+28 FLLSTIFLIASTSVS

-55 IYFNLIEGGKAVE
+55 IYFNLREGGKAVE
-68 VTFQGTQPQDVMN
+68 VTFRGSQPQDVIN

-95 NGTTYPVTGIGEAA
+95 DGTTYPVTGIGEAA
-109 FMGCTELVTI
+109 FMGCTELLTI
-119 HIPSSVTTLDV
+119 HIPSSVTSLGA

-145 LPAEEVSSIS
+145 LPAEEVTSIS

-200 TVAATASHPIDFTAK
+200 TLAATATHPIDFTAK

-229 AVSKEKTSNKKEK
+229 AVSKEKTSSKKEK
-242 TVSKEKLTTKKEK
+242 PVVKEKPAVKKEK
-255 AATKEKTIS
+255 P
-264 KEKNSNKKEKTI
+264 
-276 SKEKTSTKKEKPV
+276 STKKEKPV
-289 VKEKAPTINKKL
+289 VKEEAPIKKKL
-301 TKAEKAALKIQEE
+301 TKSEKAALKMKEE
-314 KAAQQAFLK
+314 KAAQQAYLK

-349 KEAAKTAEKKT
+349 KEAAKNAEKKVEKEVAKKA

-370 SQTTLLVPSFMKQ
+370 SQTTLLVPSFMKH
-383 EEDAAAKVEPTT
+383 EEEAAAKTEPTT
-395 SVETPVE
+395 SVETPVVE
-402 TTAETVTPVV
+402 TPVV
-412 ETPIVETP
+412 ENPVVENPVVETP
-420 VVTTDKP
+420 VVTTEAEP
-427 TTDQPTVPTQEEATT
+427 TTVQPTVPTQEEATA
-442 VVPEPAPTPT
+442 VVPEPAPTPA
-452 ITHPAELTTLVK
+452 ITHPAELTTLVN

-491 LIMPYSVDEDLNPNI
+491 LIMPYSVDEDQNPNI

>member
-13 ATISSFLKRTESMII
+13 ATISSIQKRTESMFK
-28 FLLSTIFLLASTSVS
+28 FLLSTIFLIASTSVS

-55 IYFNLIEGGKAVE
+55 IYFNLREGGKAVE
-68 VTFQGTQPQDVMN
+68 VTFRGSQPQDVIN

-95 NGTTYPVTGIGEAA
+95 DGTTYPVTGIGEAA

-119 HIPSSVTTLDV
+119 HIPSSVTSLDA

-145 LPAEEVSSIS
+145 LPAEEVTSIS

-180 TEGWSSFKNIIAND
+180 TIGWSSFKNIIAND
-194 NFKEEA
+194 NFKEDA
-200 TVAATASHPIDFTAK
+200 TLAATATHPIDFTAK

-229 AVSKEKTSNKKEK
+229 AVSKEKTSTKKEK
-242 TVSKEKLTTKKEK
+242 TVVKEKPAVKKEK
-255 AATKEKTIS
+255 P
-264 KEKNSNKKEKTI
+264 
-276 SKEKTSTKKEKPV
+276 STKKEKPV
-289 VKEKAPTINKKL
+289 VKEEAPIKKKM
-301 TKAEKAALKIQEE
+301 TKSEKAALKMKEE
-314 KAAQQAFLK
+314 KAAQQAYLK

-349 KEAAKTAEKKT
+349 KEAAKKAEKDVAKKA

-412 ETPIVETP
+412 ETPVVETP

-427 TTDQPTVPTQEEATT
+427 TTVQPTVPTQEEATA

>member
-1 MTTQFLNTIFSG
+1 MF
-13 ATISSFLKRTESMII
+13 K
-28 FLLSTIFLLASTSVS
+28 FLLSTIFLIASTSVS

-55 IYFNLIEGGKAVE
+55 IYFNLREGGKAVE
-68 VTFQGTQPQDVMN
+68 VTFRGSQPQDVIN

-95 NGTTYPVTGIGEAA
+95 DGNTYPVTGIGEAA

-119 HIPSSVTTLDV
+119 HIPSSVTSLDA

-145 LPAEEVSSIS
+145 LPAEEVTSIS

-200 TVAATASHPIDFTAK
+200 TLAATATHPIDFTAK

-229 AVSKEKTSNKKEK
+229 AVSKEKTSTKKEK
-242 TVSKEKLTTKKEK
+242 TV
-255 AATKEKTIS
+255 
-264 KEKNSNKKEKTI
+264 
-276 SKEKTSTKKEKPV
+276 KEKTSTKKEKPV
-289 VKEKAPTINKKL
+289 AKEKPVIKKEKTISKEKPSTKKEKPVVKEEAPIKKKL
-301 TKAEKAALKIQEE
+301 TKAEKAALKMKEE
-314 KAAQQAFLK
+314 KAAQQAYLK

-349 KEAAKTAEKKT
+349 KEAAKKAEKEVAKKT

-383 EEDAAAKVEPTT
+383 QEDAVAIAEPTT
-395 SVETPVE
+395 S
-402 TTAETVTPVV
+402 AETPVV
-412 ETPIVETP
+412 ETPVVETP
-420 VVTTDKP
+420 VVTTEAEP
-427 TTDQPTVPTQEEATT
+427 TTVQPTVPTQEEATA
-442 VVPEPAPTPT
+442 VVPEPAPTPA
-452 ITHPAELTTLVK
+452 ITHPAELTTLVN

-491 LIMPYSVDEDLNPNI
+491 LIMPYSVDEDQNPNI

-517 DSTEIDKLIDL
+517 DSTDIDKLIDL

>member
-13 ATISSFLKRTESMII
+13 ATISSIQKRTESMFK
-28 FLLSTIFLLASTSVS
+28 FLLSTIFLIASTSVS

-55 IYFNLIEGGKAVE
+55 IYFNLREGGKAVE
-68 VTFQGTQPQDVMN
+68 VTFRGSQPQDVIN

-95 NGTTYPVTGIGEAA
+95 DGTTYPVTGIGEAA

-119 HIPSSVTTLDV
+119 HIPSSVTSLDA

-145 LPAEEVSSIS
+145 LPAEEVTSIS

-200 TVAATASHPIDFTAK
+200 TLAATATHPIDFTAK

-229 AVSKEKTSNKKEK
+229 AVSKEKIS
-242 TVSKEKLTTKKEK
+242 TKKEK
-255 AATKEKTIS
+255 AV
-264 KEKNSNKKEKTI
+264 
-276 SKEKTSTKKEKPV
+276 KEKTSTKKEKPV
-289 VKEKAPTINKKL
+289 VVKEKPVIKKEKTISKEKPSTKKEKPVVKEEAPIKKKL
-301 TKAEKAALKIQEE
+301 TKAEKAALKMKEE
-314 KAAQQAFLK
+314 KAAQQAYLK

-349 KEAAKTAEKKT
+349 KDAAKKAEKEVAKKA

-370 SQTTLLVPSFMKQ
+370 SQTTLLVPSFMKH
-383 EEDAAAKVEPTT
+383 EEESATKAEPTT
-395 SVETPVE
+395 PVE
-402 TTAETVTPVV
+402 TPVV
-412 ETPIVETP
+412 ETPVVETP
-420 VVTTDKP
+420 VVTAEAEP
-427 TTDQPTVPTQEEATT
+427 TTVQPTVPTQEEATA

-452 ITHPAELTTLVK
+452 ITHPAELTTLVN

-491 LIMPYSVDEDLNPNI
+491 LIMPYSVDEDQNPNI

>member
-13 ATISSFLKRTESMII
+13 ATISSIQKRTENMSI
-28 FLLSTIFLLASTSVS
+28 FLFSTILLIASTSVS

-55 IYFNLIEGGKAVE
+55 IYFNLREGGKAVE
-68 VTFQGTQPQDVMN
+68 VTFRGSQPQDVIN

-95 NGTTYPVTGIGEAA
+95 DGTTYPVTGIGEAA

-119 HIPSSVTTLDV
+119 HIPSSVTSLGA

-145 LPAEEVSSIS
+145 LPAEEVTSIS
-155 EEVFQNVNPM
+155 EEVFLNVNPM

-200 TVAATASHPIDFTAK
+200 TLAATATHPIDFTAK
-215 AEPIIIEKPGKKAK
+215 PEPIIIEKPGKKAK
-229 AVSKEKTSNKKEK
+229 DV
-242 TVSKEKLTTKKEK
+242 
-255 AATKEKTIS
+255 
-264 KEKNSNKKEKTI
+264 
-276 SKEKTSTKKEKPV
+276 SKEKTSTKKEKAVKEKTSGKKEKPV
-289 VKEKAPTINKKL
+289 VKEKPAVKKEKPSTKKEKPVVKEEAPIKKKL
-301 TKAEKAALKIQEE
+301 TKAEKAALKMKEE
-314 KAAQQAFLK
+314 KAAQQAYLK

-349 KEAAKTAEKKT
+349 KEAAKKAEKDVAKKA

-370 SQTTLLVPSFMKQ
+370 SQTTLLVPSFMKH
-383 EEDAAAKVEPTT
+383 EEEAAAKAEPTT
-395 SVETPVE
+395 SVE
-402 TTAETVTPVV
+402 TPVV

-420 VVTTDKP
+420 VVETPVVTAEAEP
-427 TTDQPTVPTQEEATT
+427 TTVQPTVPTQEEATA
-442 VVPEPAPTPT
+442 VVPEPAPTPA
-452 ITHPAELTTLVK
+452 ITHPSELTTLVN

-491 LIMPYSVDEDLNPNI
+491 LIMPYSVDEDQNPNI

>member
-1 MTTQFLNTIFSG
+1 MF
-13 ATISSFLKRTESMII
+13 K
-28 FLLSTIFLLASTSVS
+28 FLLSTIFLIASTSVS

-55 IYFNLIEGGKAVE
+55 IYFNLREGGKAVE
-68 VTFQGTQPQDVMN
+68 VTFRGSQPQDVIN

-95 NGTTYPVTGIGEAA
+95 DGTTYPVTGIGEAA

-119 HIPSSVTTLDV
+119 HIPSSVTSLDA

-145 LPAEEVSSIS
+145 LPAEEVTSIS
-155 EEVFQNVNPM
+155 EEVFLNVNPM

-180 TEGWSSFKNIIAND
+180 TIGWSSFKNIIAND

-200 TVAATASHPIDFTAK
+200 TLAATATHPIDFTAK

-229 AVSKEKTSNKKEK
+229 AVSKEKTS
-242 TVSKEKLTTKKEK
+242 TKKEK
-255 AATKEKTIS
+255 AV
-264 KEKNSNKKEKTI
+264 
-276 SKEKTSTKKEKPV
+276 KEKTSTKKEKPV
-289 VKEKAPTINKKL
+289 VKEKPVIKKEKTVSKEKPSTKKEKPVVKEEAPIKKKL
-301 TKAEKAALKIQEE
+301 TKAEKAALKMKEE
-314 KAAQQAFLK
+314 KAAQQAYLK

-335 KAEKAKEKARKAAE
+335 KAEKAKEKARKEAE
-349 KEAAKTAEKKT
+349 KEAAKKAEKEVAKKA

-383 EEDAAAKVEPTT
+383 QEDAATKTEPTT
-395 SVETPVE
+395 PVE
-402 TTAETVTPVV
+402 TPVV
-412 ETPIVETP
+412 ETPVVETPVVETP
-420 VVTTDKP
+420 VVTTEAEP
-427 TTDQPTVPTQEEATT
+427 TTVQPTVPTQEEEATA
-442 VVPEPAPTPT
+442 VVPEPAPTPA
-452 ITHPAELTTLVK
+452 ITHPAELTTLVN

-491 LIMPYSVDEDLNPNI
+491 LIMPYSVDEDQNPNI

-564 VKAEELKKY
+564 VKAEVLKKY

>member
-13 ATISSFLKRTESMII
+13 ATISSIQKRTESMFK
-28 FLLSTIFLLASTSVS
+28 FLLSTIFLIASTSVS

-55 IYFNLIEGGKAVE
+55 IYFNLREGGKAVE
-68 VTFQGTQPQDVMN
+68 VTFRGSQPQDVIN

-95 NGTTYPVTGIGEAA
+95 DGATYPVTGIGEAA

-119 HIPSSVTTLDV
+119 HIPSSVTSLDA

-145 LPAEEVSSIS
+145 LPAEEVTSIS

-180 TEGWSSFKNIIAND
+180 TIGWSSFKNIIAND

-200 TVAATASHPIDFTAK
+200 TLAATATHPIDFTAK

-229 AVSKEKTSNKKEK
+229 VVSKEKTS
-242 TVSKEKLTTKKEK
+242 TKKEK
-255 AATKEKTIS
+255 AV
-264 KEKNSNKKEKTI
+264 
-276 SKEKTSTKKEKPV
+276 KEKTSTKKEKPV
-289 VKEKAPTINKKL
+289 VKEKPVIKKEKTISKEKPSTKKEKPVVKEEAPIKKKL
-301 TKAEKAALKIQEE
+301 TKSEKAALKMKEE
-314 KAAQQAFLK
+314 KAAQQAYLK

-349 KEAAKTAEKKT
+349 KEAAKKAEKEVAKKA

-383 EEDAAAKVEPTT
+383 EEDAAAKAEPTT
-395 SVETPVE
+395 SVE
-402 TTAETVTPVV
+402 TPVV

-420 VVTTDKP
+420 VVETPVVTAEAEP
-427 TTDQPTVPTQEEATT
+427 TTVQPTVPTQEEEATA
-442 VVPEPAPTPT
+442 VVPEPVPTPA
-452 ITHPAELTTLVK
+452 ITHPAELTTLVN

-491 LIMPYSVDEDLNPNI
+491 LIMPYSVDEDQNPNI

>member
-13 ATISSFLKRTESMII
+13 ATISSIQKRTESMFK
-28 FLLSTIFLLASTSVS
+28 FLLSTIFLIASTSVS

-55 IYFNLIEGGKAVE
+55 IYFNLREGGKAVE
-68 VTFQGTQPQDVMN
+68 VTFQGSQPQDVIN

-95 NGTTYPVTGIGEAA
+95 DGTTYPVTGIGEAA

-119 HIPSSVTTLDV
+119 HIPSSVTSLDA

-145 LPAEEVSSIS
+145 LPAEEVTSIS

-180 TEGWSSFKNIIAND
+180 TIGWSSFKNIIAND

-200 TVAATASHPIDFTAK
+200 TLAATATHPIDFTAK

-229 AVSKEKTSNKKEK
+229 AVSKEKPS
-242 TVSKEKLTTKKEK
+242 
-255 AATKEKTIS
+255 TKE
-264 KEKNSNKKEKTI
+264 
-276 SKEKTSTKKEKPV
+276 EKPV
-289 VKEKAPTINKKL
+289 VKEEAPIKKKL
-301 TKAEKAALKIQEE
+301 TKAEKAALKMKEE
-314 KAAQQAFLK
+314 KAAQQAYLK
-323 AEAEKAAKKKAL
+323 AEAEKVAKKKAL

-349 KEAAKTAEKKT
+349 KEAAKKAEKEVAKKA

-370 SQTTLLVPSFMKQ
+370 SQTTLLVPSFMKH
-383 EEDAAAKVEPTT
+383 EDETATKTEPTT
-395 SVETPVE
+395 SVETPV
-402 TTAETVTPVV
+402 V
-412 ETPIVETP
+412 ETPVVETP
-420 VVTTDKP
+420 VVTTETEP
-427 TTDQPTVPTQEEATT
+427 TTVQPTVPTQEEATA
-442 VVPEPAPTPT
+442 VVPEPAPTPA
-452 ITHPAELTTLVK
+452 ITHPAELTTLVN

-491 LIMPYSVDEDLNPNI
+491 LIMPYSVDEDQNPNI

>member
-13 ATISSFLKRTESMII
+13 ATISSIQKRTESMFK
-28 FLLSTIFLLASTSVS
+28 FLLSTIFLIASTSVS

-55 IYFNLIEGGKAVE
+55 IYFNLREGGKAVE
-68 VTFQGTQPQDVMN
+68 VTFRGSQPQDVIN

-95 NGTTYPVTGIGEAA
+95 DGTTYPVTGIGEAA

-180 TEGWSSFKNIIAND
+180 TIGWSSFKNIIAND

-200 TVAATASHPIDFTAK
+200 TLAATATHPIDFTAK

-229 AVSKEKTSNKKEK
+229 AVSKEKTS
-242 TVSKEKLTTKKEK
+242 TKKEK
-255 AATKEKTIS
+255 AVKEKPAV
-264 KEKNSNKKEKTI
+264 KKEKP
-276 SKEKTSTKKEKPV
+276 STKKEKPV
-289 VKEKAPTINKKL
+289 VKEEAPIKKKL
-301 TKAEKAALKIQEE
+301 TKAEKAALKMKEE
-314 KAAQQAFLK
+314 KAAQQAYLK

-349 KEAAKTAEKKT
+349 KEAAKKAEKEVAKKA

-491 LIMPYSVDEDLNPNI
+491 LIMPYSVDEDQNPNI

-517 DSTEIDKLIDL
+517 DSTDIDKLIDL

>member
-1 MTTQFLNTIFSG
+1 MF
-13 ATISSFLKRTESMII
+13 K
-28 FLLSTIFLLASTSVS
+28 FLLSTIFLIASTSVS

-55 IYFNLIEGGKAVE
+55 IYFNLREGGKAVE
-68 VTFQGTQPQDVMN
+68 VTFRGSQPQDVIN

-95 NGTTYPVTGIGEAA
+95 DGTTYPVTGIGEAA

-119 HIPSSVTTLDV
+119 HIPSSVTSLDA

-145 LPAEEVSSIS
+145 LPAEEVTSIS

-180 TEGWSSFKNIIAND
+180 TIGWSSFKNIIAND

-200 TVAATASHPIDFTAK
+200 TLAATATHPIDFTAK

-229 AVSKEKTSNKKEK
+229 AVSKEKTS
-242 TVSKEKLTTKKEK
+242 TKKEK
-255 AATKEKTIS
+255 AVKEKTS
-264 KEKNSNKKEKTI
+264 SKKEKPAVKEKPVIKKEKTI
-276 SKEKTSTKKEKPV
+276 SKEKPSTKEEKPV
-289 VKEKAPTINKKL
+289 VKEEAPIKKKL
-301 TKAEKAALKIQEE
+301 TKAEKAALKMKEE
-314 KAAQQAFLK
+314 KAAQQAYLK

-349 KEAAKTAEKKT
+349 KEAAKKAEKEVAKKA

-383 EEDAAAKVEPTT
+383 QEDAVAKAEPTT
-395 SVETPVE
+395 S
-402 TTAETVTPVV
+402 AETPVV
-412 ETPIVETP
+412 ETPVVETP
-420 VVTTDKP
+420 VVTTEAEP
-427 TTDQPTVPTQEEATT
+427 TTVQPTVPTQEEATA

-452 ITHPAELTTLVK
+452 ITHPAELTTLVN

-491 LIMPYSVDEDLNPNI
+491 LIMPYSVDEDQNPNI

>member
-1 MTTQFLNTIFSG
+1 MF
-13 ATISSFLKRTESMII
+13 K
-28 FLLSTIFLLASTSVS
+28 FLLSTIFLIASTSVS

-55 IYFNLIEGGKAVE
+55 IYFNLREGGKAVE
-68 VTFQGTQPQDVMN
+68 VTFRGSQPQDVIN

-95 NGTTYPVTGIGEAA
+95 DGTTYPVTGIGEAA

-119 HIPSSVTTLDV
+119 HIPSSVTSLDA

-145 LPAEEVSSIS
+145 LPAEEVTSIS

-180 TEGWSSFKNIIAND
+180 TIGWSSFKNIIAND

-200 TVAATASHPIDFTAK
+200 TLAATATHPIDFTAK

-229 AVSKEKTSNKKEK
+229 AVSKEKTS
-242 TVSKEKLTTKKEK
+242 TKKEK
-255 AATKEKTIS
+255 AV
-264 KEKNSNKKEKTI
+264 
-276 SKEKTSTKKEKPV
+276 KEKTSTKKEKPV
-289 VKEKAPTINKKL
+289 VKEKPVIKKEKTISKEKPSTKKEKPVVKEEAPIKKKL
-301 TKAEKAALKIQEE
+301 TKAEKAALKMKEE
-314 KAAQQAFLK
+314 KAAQQAYLK

-335 KAEKAKEKARKAAE
+335 KAEKAKEKARKEAE
-349 KEAAKTAEKKT
+349 KEAAKKAEKEVAKKA

-383 EEDAAAKVEPTT
+383 QEDAATKTEPTT
-395 SVETPVE
+395 PVE
-402 TTAETVTPVV
+402 TPVV
-412 ETPIVETP
+412 ETPVVETPVVETP
-420 VVTTDKP
+420 VVTTEAEP
-427 TTDQPTVPTQEEATT
+427 TTVQPTVPTQEEATA
-442 VVPEPAPTPT
+442 VVPEPAPTPA
-452 ITHPAELTTLVK
+452 ITHPAELTTLVN

-491 LIMPYSVDEDLNPNI
+491 LIMPYSVDEDQNPNI

-564 VKAEELKKY
+564 VKAEVLKKY

>member
-13 ATISSFLKRTESMII
+13 ATISSIQKRTESMFK
-28 FLLSTIFLLASTSVS
+28 FLLSTIFLIASTSVS

-55 IYFNLIEGGKAVE
+55 IYFNLREGGKAVE
-68 VTFQGTQPQDVMN
+68 VTFRGSQPQDVIN

-95 NGTTYPVTGIGEAA
+95 DGTTYPVTGIGEAA

-119 HIPSSVTTLDV
+119 HIPSSVTSLDA

-145 LPAEEVSSIS
+145 LPAEEVTSIS

-180 TEGWSSFKNIIAND
+180 TIGWNSFKNIIAND
-194 NFKEEA
+194 NFKEEE
-200 TVAATASHPIDFTAK
+200 TLAATATHPIDFTAK

-229 AVSKEKTSNKKEK
+229 AVSKEKTSTKKEK
-242 TVSKEKLTTKKEK
+242 TVVKEKPAVKKEK
-255 AATKEKTIS
+255 P
-264 KEKNSNKKEKTI
+264 
-276 SKEKTSTKKEKPV
+276 STKKEKPV
-289 VKEKAPTINKKL
+289 VKEEAPIKKKL
-301 TKAEKAALKIQEE
+301 TKSEKAALKMKEE
-314 KAAQQAFLK
+314 KAAQQAYLK

-349 KEAAKTAEKKT
+349 KEAAKKAEKDVAKKA

-370 SQTTLLVPSFMKQ
+370 SQTTLLVPSFMKH
-383 EEDAAAKVEPTT
+383 EEESATKTEPTT

-402 TTAETVTPVV
+402 TPVIETPV
-412 ETPIVETP
+412 VETP
-420 VVTTDKP
+420 VVTTEAEP
-427 TTDQPTVPTQEEATT
+427 TTVQPTVPTQEEATA
-442 VVPEPAPTPT
+442 VVPEPAPTPA
-452 ITHPAELTTLVK
+452 ITHPAELTTLVN

-491 LIMPYSVDEDLNPNI
+491 LIMPYSVDEDQNPNI

>member
-1 MTTQFLNTIFSG
+1 MF
-13 ATISSFLKRTESMII
+13 K
-28 FLLSTIFLLASTSVS
+28 FLLSTIFLIASTSVS

-55 IYFNLIEGGKAVE
+55 IYFNLREGGKAVE
-68 VTFQGTQPQDVMN
+68 VTFRGSQPQDVIN

-95 NGTTYPVTGIGEAA
+95 DGTTYPVTGIGEAA

-119 HIPSSVTTLDV
+119 HIPSSVTSLGA

-145 LPAEEVSSIS
+145 LPAEEVTSIS

-200 TVAATASHPIDFTAK
+200 TLAATATHPIDFTAK

-229 AVSKEKTSNKKEK
+229 AVSKEKTS
-242 TVSKEKLTTKKEK
+242 TKKEK
-255 AATKEKTIS
+255 AVVKEKPVI
-264 KEKNSNKKEKTI
+264 KKEKTI
-276 SKEKTSTKKEKPV
+276 SKEKPSTKKEKPV
-289 VKEKAPTINKKL
+289 VKEEAPIKKKL
-301 TKAEKAALKIQEE
+301 TKSEKAALKMKEE
-314 KAAQQAFLK
+314 KAAQQAYLK

-349 KEAAKTAEKKT
+349 KEAAKKAEKEVAKKA

-370 SQTTLLVPSFMKQ
+370 SQTTLLVPSFMKH
-383 EEDAAAKVEPTT
+383 EEETATKAEPTT
-395 SVETPVE
+395 SVETPVVE
-402 TTAETVTPVV
+402 NPVV
-412 ETPIVETP
+412 ENPVVETP
-420 VVTTDKP
+420 VVTTEAEP
-427 TTDQPTVPTQEEATT
+427 TTVQPTVPTQEEATAI
-442 VVPEPAPTPT
+442 VPEPAPTPA
-452 ITHPAELTTLVK
+452 ITHPAELTTLVN

-491 LIMPYSVDEDLNPNI
+491 LIMPYSVDEDQNPNI

>member
-13 ATISSFLKRTESMII
+13 ATISSIQKRTENMSI
-28 FLLSTIFLLASTSVS
+28 FLFSTILLIASTSVS

-55 IYFNLIEGGKAVE
+55 IYFNLREGGKAVE
-68 VTFQGTQPQDVMN
+68 VTFRGSQPQDVIN

-95 NGTTYPVTGIGEAA
+95 DGTTYPVTGIGEAA

-119 HIPSSVTTLDV
+119 HIPSSVTSLGA

-145 LPAEEVSSIS
+145 LPAEEVTSIS
-155 EEVFQNVNPM
+155 EEVFLNVNPM

-200 TVAATASHPIDFTAK
+200 TLAATATHPIDFTAK
-215 AEPIIIEKPGKKAK
+215 AEPVIIEKPGKKAK
-229 AVSKEKTSNKKEK
+229 AVSKEKTS
-242 TVSKEKLTTKKEK
+242 TKKEK
-255 AATKEKTIS
+255 PV
-264 KEKNSNKKEKTI
+264 
-276 SKEKTSTKKEKPV
+276 KEKTSTKKEKPV
-289 VKEKAPTINKKL
+289 VKEKPAVKKEKPSTKKEKPVVKEEAPIKKKL
-301 TKAEKAALKIQEE
+301 TKAEKAALKMKEE
-314 KAAQQAFLK
+314 KAAQQAYLK

-349 KEAAKTAEKKT
+349 KEAAKKAEKEVAKKT
-360 EKKEKTKKSS
+360 KKKEKTKKSS
-370 SQTTLLVPSFMKQ
+370 SQTTLLVPSFMKH
-383 EEDAAAKVEPTT
+383 EEEAAAKAEPTT

-402 TTAETVTPVV
+402 TPV
-412 ETPIVETP
+412 VETP
-420 VVTTDKP
+420 VVTAEAEP
-427 TTDQPTVPTQEEATT
+427 TTVQPTVPTQEEATT
-442 VVPEPAPTPT
+442 VVPEPAPTPA
-452 ITHPAELTTLVK
+452 ITHPSELTTLVN

-491 LIMPYSVDEDLNPNI
+491 LIMPYSVDEDQNPNI

-517 DSTEIDKLIDL
+517 DSTDIDKLIDL

>member
-1 MTTQFLNTIFSG
+1 MS
-13 ATISSFLKRTESMII
+13 I
-28 FLLSTIFLLASTSVS
+28 FLLSTILLLIASTSVS

-55 IYFNLIEGGKAVE
+55 IYFNLREGGKAVE
-68 VTFQGTQPQDVMN
+68 VTFRGSQPQDVIN

-95 NGTTYPVTGIGEAA
+95 DGTTYPVTGIGEAA

-119 HIPSSVTTLDV
+119 RIPSSVTSLGA

-145 LPAEEVSSIS
+145 LPAEEVTSIS
-155 EEVFQNVNPM
+155 EEVFLNVNPM

-200 TVAATASHPIDFTAK
+200 TLAATATHPIDFTAK

-229 AVSKEKTSNKKEK
+229 VVSKEKTSTKKEK
-242 TVSKEKLTTKKEK
+242 AVKEKTTTKKEK
-255 AATKEKTIS
+255 PVVKEKPVI
-264 KEKNSNKKEKTI
+264 KKEKTI

-289 VKEKAPTINKKL
+289 VKEEAPIKKKL
-301 TKAEKAALKIQEE
+301 TKSEKAALKMKEE
-314 KAAQQAFLK
+314 KAAQQAYLK

-349 KEAAKTAEKKT
+349 KEAAKKAEKEVAKKA

-370 SQTTLLVPSFMKQ
+370 SQTTLLVPSFMKH
-383 EEDAAAKVEPTT
+383 EDETTTKTEPTT
-395 SVETPVE
+395 SVETPVVE
-402 TTAETVTPVV
+402 TPVIETPVV
-412 ETPIVETP
+412 ETP
-420 VVTTDKP
+420 VVTAEAEP
-427 TTDQPTVPTQEEATT
+427 TTVQPTVPTQEEATAI
-442 VVPEPAPTPT
+442 VPEPAPTPA
-452 ITHPAELTTLVK
+452 ITHPAELTTLVN

-491 LIMPYSVDEDLNPNI
+491 LIMPYSVDEDQNPNI

>member
-1 MTTQFLNTIFSG
+1 MF
-13 ATISSFLKRTESMII
+13 K
-28 FLLSTIFLLASTSVS
+28 FLLSTIFLIASTSVS

-55 IYFNLIEGGKAVE
+55 IYFNLREGGKAVE
-68 VTFQGTQPQDVMN
+68 VTFRGSQPQDVIN

-95 NGTTYPVTGIGEAA
+95 DGTTYPVTGIGEAA

-119 HIPSSVTTLDV
+119 HIPSSVTSLGA

-145 LPAEEVSSIS
+145 LPAEEVTSIS
-155 EEVFQNVNPM
+155 EEVFLNVNPM

-194 NFKEEA
+194 NFKEDA
-200 TVAATASHPIDFTAK
+200 TLAATATHPIDFTAK
-215 AEPIIIEKPGKKAK
+215 AEPVIIEKPGKKAK
-229 AVSKEKTSNKKEK
+229 AVSKEKTS
-242 TVSKEKLTTKKEK
+242 TKKEK
-255 AATKEKTIS
+255 PV
-264 KEKNSNKKEKTI
+264 
-276 SKEKTSTKKEKPV
+276 KEKTSTKKEKPV
-289 VKEKAPTINKKL
+289 VKEKPAVKKEKPSTKKEKPVVKEEAPIKKKL
-301 TKAEKAALKIQEE
+301 TKAEKAALKMKEE
-314 KAAQQAFLK
+314 KAAQQAYLK

-349 KEAAKTAEKKT
+349 KEAAKKAEKEVAKKT
-360 EKKEKTKKSS
+360 KKKEKTKKSS
-370 SQTTLLVPSFMKQ
+370 SQTTLLVPSFMKH
-383 EEDAAAKVEPTT
+383 EEEAAAKAEPTT
-395 SVETPVE
+395 SVETPV
-402 TTAETVTPVV
+402 V
-412 ETPIVETP
+412 ETPVIETP
-420 VVTTDKP
+420 VVTTEAEP
-427 TTDQPTVPTQEEATT
+427 TTVQPTVPTQEEATT
-442 VVPEPAPTPT
+442 VVPEPVPTPA
-452 ITHPAELTTLVK
+452 ITHPSELTTLVN

-491 LIMPYSVDEDLNPNI
+491 LIMPYSVDEDQNPNI

-517 DSTEIDKLIDL
+517 DSTDIDKLIDL

>member
-1 MTTQFLNTIFSG
+1 MTTQFLKTIFSG
-13 ATISSFLKRTESMII
+13 ATISSIQKRTENMSI
-28 FLLSTIFLLASTSVS
+28 FLFSTILLIASTSVS

-55 IYFNLIEGGKAVE
+55 IYFNLREGGKAVE
-68 VTFQGTQPQDVMN
+68 VTFRGSQPQDVIN

-95 NGTTYPVTGIGEAA
+95 DGTTYPVTGIGEAA

-119 HIPSSVTTLDV
+119 HIPSSVTSLGA

-145 LPAEEVSSIS
+145 LPAEEVTSIS

-200 TVAATASHPIDFTAK
+200 TLAATATHPIDFTAK

-229 AVSKEKTSNKKEK
+229 AVSKEKTS
-242 TVSKEKLTTKKEK
+242 SKKEK
-255 AATKEKTIS
+255 AVVKEKPAV
-264 KEKNSNKKEKTI
+264 KKEKP
-276 SKEKTSTKKEKPV
+276 STKKEKPV
-289 VKEKAPTINKKL
+289 VKEEAPIKKKL
-301 TKAEKAALKIQEE
+301 TKSEKAALKMKEE
-314 KAAQQAFLK
+314 KAAQQAYLK

-349 KEAAKTAEKKT
+349 KEAAKKAEKEVAKKA

-370 SQTTLLVPSFMKQ
+370 SQTTLLVPSFMKH
-383 EEDAAAKVEPTT
+383 EEESATKAEPTT
-395 SVETPVE
+395 SVETPVVE
-402 TTAETVTPVV
+402 TPVV
-412 ETPIVETP
+412 ETPVVETP
-420 VVTTDKP
+420 VVTTEAEP
-427 TTDQPTVPTQEEATT
+427 TTVQPTVPTQEEATA
-442 VVPEPAPTPT
+442 VVPEPAPIPA
-452 ITHPAELTTLVK
+452 ITHPSELTTLVN

-491 LIMPYSVDEDLNPNI
+491 LIMPYSVDEDQNPNI

-517 DSTEIDKLIDL
+517 DSTDIDKLVDL

>member
-1 MTTQFLNTIFSG
+1 MS
-13 ATISSFLKRTESMII
+13 I
-28 FLLSTIFLLASTSVS
+28 FLLSTILLIASTSVS

-55 IYFNLIEGGKAVE
+55 IYFNLREGGKAVE
-68 VTFQGTQPQDVMN
+68 VTFRGSQPQDVIN

-95 NGTTYPVTGIGEAA
+95 DGTTYPVTGIGEAA
-109 FMGCTELVTI
+109 FMGCNELVTI
-119 HIPSSVTTLDV
+119 HIPSSVTSLGA

-145 LPAEEVSSIS
+145 LPAEEVTSIS
-155 EEVFQNVNPM
+155 EEVFLNVNPM

-200 TVAATASHPIDFTAK
+200 TLAATATHPIDFTAK

-229 AVSKEKTSNKKEK
+229 AVSKEKTS
-242 TVSKEKLTTKKEK
+242 S
-255 AATKEKTIS
+255 
-264 KEKNSNKKEKTI
+264 KKEKTI
-276 SKEKTSTKKEKPV
+276 VKEKTVIKKEKTSTKKEKPV
-289 VKEKAPTINKKL
+289 VKEEKPVVKEEAPIKKKL
-301 TKAEKAALKIQEE
+301 TKSEKAALKMKEE
-314 KAAQQAFLK
+314 KAAQQAYLK

-349 KEAAKTAEKKT
+349 KEAAKNAEKEVAKKA

-370 SQTTLLVPSFMKQ
+370 SQTTLLVPSFMKH
-383 EEDAAAKVEPTT
+383 EEETAAKVEPTT
-395 SVETPVE
+395 SVETPV
-402 TTAETVTPVV
+402 V
-412 ETPIVETP
+412 ETPVVETP
-420 VVTTDKP
+420 VVTTEAEP
-427 TTDQPTVPTQEEATT
+427 TTVQPTVPTQEEATV
-442 VVPEPAPTPT
+442 VVPEPAPTPA
-452 ITHPAELTTLVK
+452 ITHPAELTTLVNS
-464 TMNSTLPKSLG
+464 MNSTLPKSLG

-491 LIMPYSVDEDLNPNI
+491 LIMPYSVDEDQNPNI

>member
-13 ATISSFLKRTESMII
+13 ATISSIQKRTENMSI
-28 FLLSTIFLLASTSVS
+28 FLFSTIFLIASTSVS

-55 IYFNLIEGGKAVE
+55 IYFNLREGGKAVE
-68 VTFQGTQPQDVMN
+68 VTFRGSQPQDVIN

-95 NGTTYPVTGIGEAA
+95 DGTTYPVTGIGEAA

-119 HIPSSVTTLDV
+119 HIPSSVTSLGA

-145 LPAEEVSSIS
+145 LPAEEVTSIS
-155 EEVFQNVNPM
+155 EEVFLNVNPM

-194 NFKEEA
+194 NFKEDA
-200 TVAATASHPIDFTAK
+200 TLAATATHPIDFTAK
-215 AEPIIIEKPGKKAK
+215 AEPVIIEKPGKKAK
-229 AVSKEKTSNKKEK
+229 AVSKEKTS
-242 TVSKEKLTTKKEK
+242 TKKEK
-255 AATKEKTIS
+255 PV
-264 KEKNSNKKEKTI
+264 
-276 SKEKTSTKKEKPV
+276 KEKTSTKKEKPV
-289 VKEKAPTINKKL
+289 VKEKPAVKKEKPSTKKEKPVVKEEAPIKKKL
-301 TKAEKAALKIQEE
+301 TKAEKAALKMKEE
-314 KAAQQAFLK
+314 KAAQQAYLK

-349 KEAAKTAEKKT
+349 KEAAKKAEKEVAKKT
-360 EKKEKTKKSS
+360 KKKEKTKKSS
-370 SQTTLLVPSFMKQ
+370 SQTTLLVPSFMKH
-383 EEDAAAKVEPTT
+383 EEEAAAKAEPTT
-395 SVETPVE
+395 SVETPV
-402 TTAETVTPVV
+402 V
-412 ETPIVETP
+412 ETPVIETP
-420 VVTTDKP
+420 VVTTEAEP
-427 TTDQPTVPTQEEATT
+427 TTVQPTVPTQEEATT
-442 VVPEPAPTPT
+442 VVPEPVPTPA
-452 ITHPAELTTLVK
+452 ITHPSELTTLVN

-491 LIMPYSVDEDLNPNI
+491 LIMPYSVDEDQNPNI